1 MNQLKVGD
9 VVYLNSEK
17 NVPMTVASVDN
28 GEIQCIYFSKTEQ
41 KFVQTMAIP
50 EEALVLITKPNDDY
64 YR

>member
-17 NVPMTVASVDN
+17 DVPMTITSISD

-41 KFVQTMAIP
+41 KFVTTTTMP
-50 EEALVLITKPNDDY
+50 QEAVSQDQKTNDP